1 MKKLS
6 ALFLLCLVDTF
17 LFTGKGA
24 LAQVQFANFNSISAS
39 TTHSGC
45 AVTVADVNNDGLD
58 DLVKMD
64 QSTTLVVDL
73 QNQDGSFTS
82 YNLGNITGASRVWG
96 MAVADVDRNGWKDV
110 VTGRNGACYLVK
122 LSWNGSAVVSNSTL
136 LEGSYFVQNIT
147 LGDFN
152 NDGWADLFVCD
163 DNDYGKIY
171 INDGAGNLPILDMSF
186 STLTIGGGPQS
197 LVVGTGKAYLPG
209 QTLTIGFDGQHYM
222 TGTVTSYTSG
232 TGALDINIT
241 TSVGT
246 GTYDS
251 WSVDASVVFNI
262 NINGSLSVGSDP
274 YDSGNYGSVWSDF
287 DNDGDLDLY
296 IAHCRQSAS
305 SPSDVRRRD
314 RLFVNDGAGR
324 FTEDAQSYGVEVTTF
339 LQTWTT
345 SFGDLDNDGDM
356 DIVMTNHGVNGQ
368 ILQNDGTGHYTDVT
382 LASGFSTTVN
392 GGMDP
397 IESAVEDFDNDG
409 FLDILVSGGG
419 SGDSYVLYHNNGDG
433 TFTLMASPIPPAG
446 HSMLSF
452 ATGDLNHDGRTDLFA
467 SYGNVYN
474 TPTGTAD
481 VLLLNTTE
489 NTNHF
494 ITFMLSGTTSNI
506 DAIGARVSIYGPW
519 GVQVREV
526 RAGESYGTANSFQ
539 LHFGLGL
546 NASVDSA
553 HIDWPSGQQ
562 TVTGSLDADQ
572 FVTVV
577 EGGCMITGNIIPG
590 PYVFCTGQSVTLTA
604 AAGFNSYLWSDGS
617 LSQSLMV
624 TTSDTFNVRV
634 TDGSGC
640 TNISPSVVTR
650 LNPDQTPVV
659 TASASDLNICQ
670 GDTLTL
676 TSSPATSYLWSN
688 GDTTR
693 STTVTQSGIYT
704 VTIQGD
710 CANFT
715 SADDTVSV
723 FPAPPPS
730 VNPIV
735 LPAPGPATLTATGN
749 DISWYAAA
757 SGGSPIGSGPSF
769 TTGLLTNDTVFYA
782 EDRYAYGGMTD
793 STGLLYHSGTAY
805 SANNIIDYEI
815 FDVFEPCIL
824 QSVKVYTDSA
834 GLRLIELRDNLD
846 TLLQSALV
854 NIPADT
860 SVVVLNFPLNPGTGY
875 RLGTNAAQ
883 NQSSFGYVS
892 PRLRRNTS
900 GVSYPYTINNVL
912 SITSSDRGTGFYY
925 YFYNWVVELPPTVC
939 VSDRVPVFVNV
950 ITGIRDPSETNGI
963 RLYPNPSGGA
973 LHVTFGTAQTT
984 TTQLRI
990 TDLAG
995 RMISRTAYQGL
1006 AAGATVTLNPDGL
1019 AAGTYLLHV
1028 ESNGQTSAHRFSI
1041 VR

>member
-1 MKKLS
+1 MKKFS
-6 ALFLLCLVDTF
+6 ALFLLCPAVIF
-17 LFTGKGA
+17 FFGGKRVS
-24 LAQVQFANFNSISAS
+24 AQIQFANFNHIAAS

-64 QSTTLVVDL
+64 QSTNLMVDL
-73 QNQDGSFTS
+73 QNQDGSFTN
-82 YNLGNITGASRVWG
+82 YNLGNITGTSRVWG
-96 MAVADVDRNGWKDV
+96 MAVADVDNNGWKDV
-110 VTGRNGACYLVK
+110 VTGRNGACFLVK
-122 LSWNGSAVVSNSTL
+122 LSWNGSTIVTTNTPLA
-136 LEGSYFVQNIT
+136 GSYFVQNIT

-152 NDGWADLFVCD
+152 NDGWTDLFVCD

-171 INDGAGNLPILDMSF
+171 INDGAGNLPLLDMSF
-186 STLTIGGGPQS
+186 STLTLATGPQS
-197 LVVGTGKAYLPG
+197 LTVGTGKSYLPG
-209 QTLTIGFDGQHYM
+209 QSLTIGFDGHNYM
-222 TGTVTSYTSG
+222 TGAVTNYNAG
-232 TGALDINIT
+232 TGALDMNIT
-241 TSVGT
+241 TVTGS

-251 WSVDASVVFNI
+251 WSVDASVIFNI
-262 NINGSLSVGSDP
+262 NINGSLAVGGDP

-305 SPSDVRRRD
+305 STSDVRRRD
-314 RLFVNDGAGR
+314 RLFVNDGQGR
-324 FTEDAQSYGVEVTTF
+324 FTEDAQSYGVEVSTF

-433 TFTLMASPIPPAG
+433 TFTLMSAPIPAAG
-446 HSMLSF
+446 HGMLSF

-474 TPTGTAD
+474 TPTTTAD
-481 VLLLNTTE
+481 VLYLNTTE

-494 ITFMLSGTTSNI
+494 ITFMLTGTASNI
-506 DAIGARVSIYGPW
+506 DAIGARVSVYGPW

-526 RAGESYGTANSFQ
+526 RAGESYGTANSMQ
-539 LHFGLGL
+539 LHFGLGQHS
-546 NASVDSA
+546 AVDSA
-553 HIDWPSGQQ
+553 VVDWPSGLH
-562 TVTGSLDADQ
+562 TVTGSLAADQ
-572 FVTVV
+572 FVTMV
-577 EGGCMITGNIIPG
+577 ENNCMISGNIIPG
-590 PYVFCTGQSVTLTA
+590 PFVFCTGQSVTLTA
-604 AAGFNSYLWSDGS
+604 ASGFSSYLWSNGS
-617 LSQSLMV
+617 PSQSLV
-624 TTSDTFNVRV
+624 VATSDTFNVMV

-640 TNISPSVVTR
+640 TNISPSVFTR
-650 LNPDQTPVV
+650 QNPDQTPIV
-659 TASASDLNICQ
+659 TASVSDLNICQ

-676 TSSPATSYLWSN
+676 TSSPSASYLWSN
-688 GDTTR
+688 GDTTQ
-693 STTVTQSGIYT
+693 STTVTQSGIYS

-710 CANFT
+710 CASFT

-723 FPAPPPS
+723 FPAPPPT

-735 LPAPGPATLTATGN
+735 LPAPGPATLNATGN
-749 DISWYAAA
+749 DITWYATA
-757 SGGSPIGSGPSF
+757 SGGSPIGSGPSY
-769 TTGLLTNDTVFYA
+769 TTGLLTSDTTFYA
-782 EDRYAYGGMTD
+782 EDRYSYGGATD
-793 STGLLYHSGTAY
+793 STGLLFHSGTAY
-805 SANNIIDYEI
+805 SANNLNDYQL
-815 FDVFEPCIL
+815 FDVYQPCVL

-834 GLRLIELRDNLD
+834 GLRLIELRDNAN

-854 NIPADT
+854 NIPLDT
-860 SVVVLNFPLNPGTGY
+860 SVVLLNFPLSPGTGY
-875 RLGTNAAQ
+875 RLGTNATQ
-883 NQSSFGYVS
+883 NQSSFGYIS
-892 PRLRRNTS
+892 PRLRRNSS
-900 GVSYPYTINNVL
+900 GVSYPYTISNLL
-912 SITSSDRGTGFYY
+912 SITSSDRGNGFYY

-950 ITGIRDPSETNGI
+950 ITGIRDPLESAGI
-963 RLYPNPSGGA
+963 RLYPNPSGGV
-973 LHVTFGTAQTT
+973 LHVAFGTAQPVATV
-984 TTQLRI
+984 LRI

-995 RMISRTAYQGL
+995 RTLSRYDYAGL
-1006 AAGATVTLNPDGL
+1006 AAGETVTVDQSRL
-1019 AAGTYLLHV
+1019 AAGTYLLQV
-1028 ESNGQTSAHRFSI
+1028 ESGGQATTHRFS
-1041 VR
+1041 VVH